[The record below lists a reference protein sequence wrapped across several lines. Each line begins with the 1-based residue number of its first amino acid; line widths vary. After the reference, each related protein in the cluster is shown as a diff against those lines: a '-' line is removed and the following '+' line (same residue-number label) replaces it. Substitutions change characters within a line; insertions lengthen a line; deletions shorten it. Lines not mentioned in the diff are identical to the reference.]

1 MPPRP
6 SWRLSGLTV
15 RQLAVAVWTA
25 AQTDEVVHRSAALSY
40 AFLFS
45 CFPLLLFMVAMLSLM
60 PVHHVI
66 RQLMESAAQVLPEQA
81 ATAVRGTLRQVIAN
95 SGQRGLVS
103 VGAVT
108 ALWAGSTGLLTV
120 MSMLNVVN
128 HVRDE
133 RPWWMRRGIAMAL
146 TVLLAAFLIAA
157 TSLTMLGA
165 QVGAAFGIASGTLTT
180 VVPIVLVLLAVDVVY
195 YIAPVH
201 RSRRPALL
209 AVAHAGVGDLH
220 GAVAGDVLW
229 AACLRRELRDLR
241 RDVRGDRRR
250 DPAPALA
257 LPHQRRSIDRRGGE
271 QGHQRCGRP
280 AARGPGPGVR
290 VRTGTR
296 PGRRT
301 APPDPP
307 LGVRPGGV
315 EAATAAGRC

>member
-1 MPPRP
+1 
-6 SWRLSGLTV
+6 LSGLTV

-25 AQTDEVVHRSAALSY
+25 TQTDEVVHRSAALSY

-195 YIAPVH
+195 YIAPAGPRCWRWLTPGSVTFTALWLAMCFGL
-201 RSRRPALL
+201 RVYVANFGTYDVMYGAIGGVILLLLWLFLTSVVFLIGAEVNKVISDAAAQPPA
-209 AVAHAGVGDLH
+209 
-220 GAVAGDVLW
+220 
-229 AACLRRELRDLR
+229 
-241 RDVRGDRRR
+241 
-250 DPAPALA
+250 APALA
-257 LPHQRRSIDRRGGE
+257 SVCEPAPDPDVAQRHPVRRS
-271 QGHQRCGRP
+271 
-280 AARGPGPGVR
+280 A
-290 VRTGTR
+290 
-296 PGRRT
+296 
-301 APPDPP
+301 
-307 LGVRPGGV
+307 
-315 EAATAAGRC
+315 